1 NGASARTRDEAPSA
15 VTDLTVISGTGRA
28 LGQATLAIQWTAPGD
43 DATVGTASSYDI
55 RSSTGTISASTFAAA
70 QPSLPGVTPAAAGTR
85 QQYTISGL
93 NPGVRY
99 TVALKATDD
108 RGNVSPLSNV
118 VTFSTPDELAPGAV
132 TDLAATT
139 GTTAGT
145 VNVSLTAPG
154 DDGAQG
160 TAQAYDLRWSL
171 TPLDAASFGAAAVLA
186 TPAPAAAGTR
196 QTFVVGGLPPEA
208 TVHLMLRARDDAGN
222 TSVVSND
229 ATVATPQVPPAP
241 IADLAITGGTG
252 TDLGKSTLNI
262 QWTAPGD
269 DGTVGTAAGYDIRT
283 STALLTAANFDTGTV
298 SQPSL
303 PPAAAGTRQQYTVTG
318 LNPATRYYVAIKTI
332 DRRGNI
338 SALSNVA
345 SSSTPDEMPPAAPGA
360 LSATTGTTAG
370 TLLVSLTAPGDDG
383 MQGTAK
389 SYELRWSMNS
399 LDAASFGAATV
410 LTAPAPAVAG
420 TRQTFTVNGL
430 PNETLIHLMV
440 RARDDAGYVSAVSNE
455 ASATTMDVAP
465 GAISDVHQVARGTG
479 TITLGWTAPGD
490 DGSVGTAVEY
500 DLRYATAP
508 LTDATFATAARFPI
522 APPHGAGFPESAAV
536 SGLTANKTYSFAIKT
551 KDDRNNW
558 SALSNVFSAPTE
570 DTLAPG
576 AIADLSAAPG
586 NTAGTVVLRW
596 TASGDDGSDG
606 TATRYDLRR
615 STAAITDATWDA
627 ATVITVAAP
636 RAAGTAETVTLTGL
650 KGETTFHFAIRAVD
664 EAGNTASLSNDAAAA
679 TAPVAPG
686 AVANLAARLSVTGGV
701 ASAALTWTAPGDDG
715 VEGQAVAYD
724 VRYATA
730 PITAASFAAA
740 TPLSTPPAP
749 QPAGGAETASV
760 SGLHESTTYYFAL
773 KTVDDTQTWSA
784 LSNVA
789 SLVVP
794 DLTKPAA
801 PSSLIVALP
810 STQGKRLVPTKI
822 TPSSLLGPAWDGS
835 NVVDGDPTSSW
846 ATASSDTEHPENLVL
861 DLGASASLDQIKLT
875 ADAKYLDLFPRDF
888 TIAVSADASTWKT
901 VVTEEGFSATSAD
914 SLAWGFPAEPARY
927 VRLGITATGTSFG
940 KHYAIVADFDV
951 YSASATDG
959 RAQLTWLAPGDDGY
973 AGKATQYQLYRSTHT
988 FSEADL
994 SAVTAVPGVPS
1005 PLDAGLLQT
1014 MLVTGLR
1021 GETTYYWA
1029 LRAIDEA
1036 GNVGP
1041 LSAVVAAKTNDVPPA
1056 AVRNLSGKSLG
1067 YTEVQLTW
1075 TATGDDDTIGT
1086 AASAELRYLPGAL
1099 SSRNFATA
1107 ALVPDLPL
1115 PAASGVS
1122 QTVTVTNL
1130 APGVSYH
1137 FALVARD
1144 AAGNASHLSNVAVV
1158 TTQRL
1163 PDIMPPAAI
1172 VDLTVALPAA
1182 GGQRVASREVKSS
1195 SEQLPSFAAAAVSD
1209 GDHTTFWAS
1218 TPRAASQEEWVR
1230 VEYAPGTI
1238 ADRVRLWPSD
1248 SFLDLFPPDV
1258 TVRVSPDGLA
1268 WTTVASATGI
1278 IAAAGQPTTIPFTA
1292 TSLRYVELRAT
1303 RLARHASGSFYAAI
1317 AELETLTASEPPG
1330 TAVISW
1336 TAPADDGPSGRA
1348 ASTDLHIGPCPIDM
1362 TTAPVVAT
1370 TTPGAPGTP
1379 ERARAAGL
1387 TSGRTYCAAIQS
1399 TDAAGNVSALS
1410 NVATIVLP

>member
-1 NGASARTRDEAPSA
+1 
-15 VTDLTVISGTGRA
+15 
-28 LGQATLAIQWTAPGD
+28 
-43 DATVGTASSYDI
+43 
-55 RSSTGTISASTFAAA
+55 
-70 QPSLPGVTPAAAGTR
+70 
-85 QQYTISGL
+85 
-93 NPGVRY
+93 
-99 TVALKATDD
+99 
-108 RGNVSPLSNV
+108 
-118 VTFSTPDELAPGAV
+118 
-132 TDLAATT
+132 
-139 GTTAGT
+139 
-145 VNVSLTAPG
+145 
-154 DDGAQG
+154 
-160 TAQAYDLRWSL
+160 
-171 TPLDAASFGAAAVLA
+171 
-186 TPAPAAAGTR
+186 
-196 QTFVVGGLPPEA
+196 
-208 TVHLMLRARDDAGN
+208 
-222 TSVVSND
+222 
-229 ATVATPQVPPAP
+229 
-241 IADLAITGGTG
+241 
-252 TDLGKSTLNI
+252 
-262 QWTAPGD
+262 
-269 DGTVGTAAGYDIRT
+269 
-283 STALLTAANFDTGTV
+283 
-298 SQPSL
+298 
-303 PPAAAGTRQQYTVTG
+303 
-318 LNPATRYYVAIKTI
+318 
-332 DRRGNI
+332 
-338 SALSNVA
+338 
-345 SSSTPDEMPPAAPGA
+345 
-360 LSATTGTTAG
+360 
-370 TLLVSLTAPGDDG
+370 
-383 MQGTAK
+383 
-389 SYELRWSMNS
+389 
-399 LDAASFGAATV
+399 
-410 LTAPAPAVAG
+410 
-420 TRQTFTVNGL
+420 
-430 PNETLIHLMV
+430 
-440 RARDDAGYVSAVSNE
+440 
-455 ASATTMDVAP
+455 
-465 GAISDVHQVARGTG
+465 
-479 TITLGWTAPGD
+479 
-490 DGSVGTAVEY
+490 
-500 DLRYATAP
+500 
-508 LTDATFATAARFPI
+508 
-522 APPHGAGFPESAAV
+522 
-536 SGLTANKTYSFAIKT
+536 
-551 KDDRNNW
+551 
-558 SALSNVFSAPTE
+558 
-570 DTLAPG
+570 
-576 AIADLSAAPG
+576 
-586 NTAGTVVLRW
+586 
-596 TASGDDGSDG
+596 
-606 TATRYDLRR
+606 
-615 STAAITDATWDA
+615 
-627 ATVITVAAP
+627 
-636 RAAGTAETVTLTGL
+636 
-650 KGETTFHFAIRAVD
+650 AIRAVD
-664 EAGNTASLSNDAAAA
+664 EAGNSASLSNDAAAT

-686 AVANLAARLSVTGGV
+686 AVANLAAKLSVTGGV
-701 ASAALTWTAPGDDG
+701 ASATLTWTAPGDDG
-715 VEGQAVAYD
+715 VEGQAAAYD

-749 QPAGGAETASV
+749 QAAGGAETASV

-861 DLGASASLDQIKLT
+861 DLGASTSLDQIKLT

-988 FSEADL
+988 FNDADL
-994 SAVTAVPGVPS
+994 SAVTAVSGVPS

-1041 LSAVVAAKTNDVPPA
+1041 LSAVVAARTNDVPPA
-1056 AVRNLSGKSLG
+1056 AVRNLTGKSLG

-1075 TATGDDDTIGT
+1075 AATGDDDTIGT

-1158 TTQRL
+1158 STQRL
-1163 PDIMPPAAI
+1163 PDIMPPTAI

-1195 SEQLPSFAAAAVSD
+1195 SEQLPSFGAASVSD
-1209 GDHTTFWAS
+1209 GDHTSFWAS
-1218 TPRAASQEEWVR
+1218 TPRAASQEEWIR

-1258 TVRVSPDGLA
+1258 AVRVSPDGLA
-1268 WTTVASATGI
+1268 WTTLASATGI
-1278 IAAAGQPTTIPFTA
+1278 IAAADQPTTIPFTA

-1348 ASTDLHIGPCPIDM
+1348 ASTDLHIGPCPLDM
-1362 TTAPVVAT
+1362 TTAPVVTT

-1387 TSGRTYCAAIQS
+1387 TPGHTYCAAIQS